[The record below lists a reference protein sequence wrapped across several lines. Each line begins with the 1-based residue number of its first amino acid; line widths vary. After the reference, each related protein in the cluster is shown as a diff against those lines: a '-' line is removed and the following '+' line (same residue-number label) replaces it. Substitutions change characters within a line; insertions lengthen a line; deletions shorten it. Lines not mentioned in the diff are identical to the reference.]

1 MNEVERKCKC
11 FKFLSHSL
19 SSQTFLQ
26 YGLYFLYRTTQSYL
40 AWICCL
46 HPANDFMYEY
56 VEAILLI
63 IQESHQIKEYRVTI
77 TDDFVQSSLAVKL
90 YQFNR
95 PPFHTQNK
103 EIALA
108 LKKSLVNSKYGY
120 KPLYPVKHRRQNKK
134 TRNISSYY

>member
-1 MNEVERKCKC
+1 M
-11 FKFLSHSL
+11 FKIFV
-19 SSQTFLQ
+19 TFLEQ
-26 YGLYFLYRTTQSYL
+26 LDFLTTVQSYL
-40 AWICCL
+40 AWICCF

-90 YQFNR
+90 YQFTR

-134 TRNISSYY
+134 NPKHIVLLLSTFVVYILTLFQRMLA